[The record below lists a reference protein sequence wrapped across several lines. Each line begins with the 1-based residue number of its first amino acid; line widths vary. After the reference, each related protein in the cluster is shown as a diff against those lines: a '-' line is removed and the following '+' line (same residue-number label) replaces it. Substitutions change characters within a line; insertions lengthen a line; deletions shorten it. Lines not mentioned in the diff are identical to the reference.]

1 LSEKITLIVQKHAK
15 WKLLPF
21 SKKLFVSGTSVIVR
35 IFLRQKM
42 LMHNFFFL
50 TQNIVGPF
58 RLNCRVGTL
67 EYMRHELRVA
77 V

>member
-35 IFLRQKM
+35 IFFKTKDV
-42 LMHNFFFL
+42 N
-50 TQNIVGPF
+50 
-58 RLNCRVGTL
+58 
-67 EYMRHELRVA
+67 A
-77 V
+77 

>member
-1 LSEKITLIVQKHAK
+1 
-15 WKLLPF
+15 
-21 SKKLFVSGTSVIVR
+21 
-35 IFLRQKM
+35 M

-58 RLNCRVGTL
+58 RLNCRVGTF
-67 EYMRHELRVA
+67 EYMSELRVA